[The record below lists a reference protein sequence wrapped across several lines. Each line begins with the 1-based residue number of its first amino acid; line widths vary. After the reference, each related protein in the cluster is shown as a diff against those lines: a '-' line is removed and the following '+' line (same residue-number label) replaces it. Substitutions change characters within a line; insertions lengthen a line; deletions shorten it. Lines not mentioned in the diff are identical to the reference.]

1 MFIAPSNKANQV
13 RSFVAGRKLA
23 GWGSFFAKFSQQAC
37 AAYLKRYKARRMF
50 RHILICSFQ
59 SSLFVTLSLTILS
72 LPYGSAAFIFGALA
86 FPIAFVMGS
95 ILAYPLIKLWLKNAW
110 SSKFSFLVF
119 LCIGFILGCA
129 TPIVLFSKNLAS
141 IDIQSFLFLSIYG
154 GLGVVGSLWSWH
166 YVRRNIAL

>member
-1 MFIAPSNKANQV
+1 
-13 RSFVAGRKLA
+13 
-23 GWGSFFAKFSQQAC
+23 
-37 AAYLKRYKARRMF
+37 MF

-72 LPYGSAAFIFGALA
+72 LPYGNAAFIFGALA

-110 SSKFSFLVF
+110 STKFSFLVF
-119 LCIGFILGCA
+119 LCIGFILGCT
-129 TPIVLFSKNLAS
+129 TPIVLFSKKLAS

>member
-1 MFIAPSNKANQV
+1 MIYGNIPPCIK
-13 RSFVAGRKLA
+13 G
-23 GWGSFFAKFSQQAC
+23 FFRTLNC
-37 AAYLKRYKARRMF
+37 YKARRMF